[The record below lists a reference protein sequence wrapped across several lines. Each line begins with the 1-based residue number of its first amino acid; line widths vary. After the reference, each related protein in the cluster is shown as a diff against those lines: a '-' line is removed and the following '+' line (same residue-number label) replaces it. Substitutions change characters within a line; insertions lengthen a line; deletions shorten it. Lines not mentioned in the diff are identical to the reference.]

1 MIKQVQTTWQSVM
14 DYRYNPLRFLDVRSG
29 HYLMQVL
36 SWMWSMI
43 FSLSFLSIYQFGYV
57 WAAHLLVIGGV
68 FVTVSIFE
76 RSKATRQ
83 KLAPAPYLSRGAN
96 TVWQMDREA

>member
-1 MIKQVQTTWQSVM
+1 MQTGVI
-14 DYRYNPLRFLDVRSG
+14 
-29 HYLMQVL
+29 LMVENDSEIVEQLAEV
-36 SWMWSMI
+36 
-43 FSLSFLSIYQFGYV
+43 
-57 WAAHLLVIGGV
+57 AHLLVIGGV

-76 RSKATRQ
+76 RSKASRE